1 MFSIWKHRWIENITG
16 DPTPP
21 FKKLI
26 GYASVSKM
34 VHLISKR
41 QKIFISVIKTQ
52 DGCLAWLIWKFC
64 WTSVESVV
72 AWDQQW
78 LMYHACFI
86 YFIVLILNII
96 DTEYCE
102 HIAIYVFLLQVFSFC
117 FLIWNF
123 VEKTKK
129 TSAQMTLRASL
140 PTKST
145 SIAVPEYPT
154 NIPHR
159 PIHTS
164 KPAERLKTT
173 F

>member
-129 TSAQMTLRASL
+129 NIGPNDLTSQSADKIHIHRGARIPDQH
-140 PTKST
+140 ST
-145 SIAVPEYPT
+145 SPDTHIEAGRT
-154 NIPHR
+154 
-159 PIHTS
+159 
-164 KPAERLKTT
+164 A
-173 F
+173 